1 MLPVAVV
8 REHSEAEVAG
18 SKAVGCS
25 SSQDMHS
32 AVGVVIVEEAVVVAV
47 LEVAQD

>member
-8 REHSEAEVAG
+8 RVRSEVEGVD
-18 SKAVGCS
+18 SKAVDCN

-32 AVGVVIVEEAVVVAV
+32 AAGVVIVEEAVVVAV